1 MDKPQQDTE
10 QWITNS
16 AREEL
21 SDWRRW
27 AARIVIISFAVLAGL
42 AVLAMTWLTE
52 AALATFF
59 HLQTRWAW
67 LPLLWTPAL
76 TAVIAWLTRRWAPGA
91 GGSGIPQVL
100 AAQDSAVEP
109 GQRGLFVSLKLS
121 LAKVLLTTGGLLA
134 GLSTGREGPS
144 VQVAAG
150 VLHHARRWLPARSAL
165 NERGLLVAG
174 GAAGIAAAFNTP
186 LGGVV
191 FAIEELSR
199 RPEDRASGLLIA
211 AIVIAGLVA
220 VSLHGNGAYFGRI
233 EASVLSASLWWSGLL
248 VAVLS
253 GLLGGVFSRL
263 LIASLRGGTDRLSHW
278 RQTHPVVFAAACG
291 FTIALLGIVS
301 HGATFGS
308 GYAQTKALLAGEE
321 ATHGLY
327 VALRF
332 VVTWLSAWSGVPGGI
347 FAPSLAIGA
356 GIGHD
361 VAAWTGHA
369 QPVLIALGMAGFL
382 AGATQAPI
390 TAFII
395 VMEMI
400 EGHALVLSLMAC
412 AMLASGISRLVSP
425 PLYVTLAQLQ
435 LGRLPVRAVS
445 QPDSPES
452 PPASNAPTHAGPA

>member
-1 MDKPQQDTE
+1 MNEPSSPSET
-10 QWITNS
+10 WIS
-16 AREEL
+16 EAARLEL

-27 AARIVIISFAVLAGL
+27 ASRVIVISFAVMAAL
-42 AVLAMTWLTE
+42 AVLSLTWLAE
-52 AALATFF
+52 QALNLFF
-59 HLQTRWAW
+59 QMQSRWFWA
-67 LPLLWTPAL
+67 PLVWTPL
-76 TAVIAWLTRRWAPGA
+76 VTATVSWLTIKWAPGA
-91 GGSGIPQVL
+91 SGSGIPQVL

-109 GQRGLFVSLKLS
+109 GKRDLFVSLRLS

-165 NERGLLVAG
+165 NEHGLLVAG

-186 LGGVV
+186 LGGVM

-199 RPEDRASGLLIA
+199 RAEDRASGLLIA
-211 AIVIAGLVA
+211 AIVVAGLVA
-220 VSLHGNGAYFGRI
+220 VSLHGNGSYFGRI
-233 EASVLSASLWWSGLL
+233 ETGALSASLWWSGLL
-248 VAVLS
+248 VAIGCGV
-253 GLLGGVFSRL
+253 LGGLFSRL
-263 LIASLRGGTDRLSHW
+263 LITSMRGGTDRISGW
-278 RQTHPVVFAAACG
+278 RRTHPVGFAAACG
-291 FTIALLGIVS
+291 LVIAIIGIVS

-308 GYAQTKALLAGEE
+308 GYGATKALLAGEE

-327 VALRF
+327 VTLRF

-347 FAPSLAIGA
+347 FAPCLAIGA
-356 GIGHD
+356 GIGQD
-361 VAAWTGHA
+361 VSTWTGHA

-412 AMLASGISRLVSP
+412 AMLASAIARLISP
-425 PLYVTLAQLQ
+425 PLYSELAHLQ
-435 LGRLPVRAVS
+435 LRRLP
-445 QPDSPES
+445 P
-452 PPASNAPTHAGPA
+452 PPANKSEEAGSPATNVSHTLRQNT

>member
-1 MDKPQQDTE
+1 MMQQPPQDSAP
-10 QWITNS
+10 WITDS
-16 AREEL
+16 ARQEL

-27 AARIVIISFAVLAGL
+27 VARIVVISFAVMAAL
-42 AVLAMTWLTE
+42 AVLSLTWLAD
-52 AALATFF
+52 AALNVFF
-59 HLQTRWAW
+59 QLQARWLWA
-67 LPLLWTPAL
+67 PLLWTPLVSAG
-76 TAVIAWLTRRWAPGA
+76 VAWLTLKWAPGA
-91 GGSGIPQVL
+91 VGSGIPQVL
-100 AAQDSAVEP
+100 AAQDATVTP
-109 GQRGLFVSLKLS
+109 AQRPLFVSLRLS

-150 VLHHARRWLPARSAL
+150 VLHHARRWLPARSAF
-165 NERGLLVAG
+165 NEHGLLVAG

-186 LGGVV
+186 LGGVI

-199 RPEDRASGLLIA
+199 RAEDRASGLLIA

-220 VSLHGNGAYFGRI
+220 VSLHGNGSYFGRI
-233 EASVLSASLWWSGLL
+233 EAGGVSTSLWWSGLL
-248 VAVLS
+248 VAVCC

-263 LIASLRGGTDRLSHW
+263 LITSLRGGPDRISRW
-278 RQTHPVVFAAACG
+278 RKSHPVAFAASCG
-291 FTIALLGIVS
+291 LVIAVIGVLS

-308 GYAQTKALLAGEE
+308 GYGATKALLAGEE

-327 VALRF
+327 VTLRF
-332 VVTWLSAWSGVPGGI
+332 VVTWLSAWCGVPGGI
-347 FAPSLAIGA
+347 FAPCLAIGA

-361 VAAWTGHA
+361 ISHWTGHA

-412 AMLASGISRLVSP
+412 AMLASAIARLISP
-425 PLYVTLAQLQ
+425 PLYSTLAQMQLQ
-435 LGRLPVRAVS
+435 RLP
-445 QPDSPES
+445 QPPQQTPSSP
-452 PPASNAPTHAGPA
+452 

>member
-1 MDKPQQDTE
+1 M
-10 QWITNS
+10 
-16 AREEL
+16 
-21 SDWRRW
+21 
-27 AARIVIISFAVLAGL
+27 SFAVMAAL
-42 AVLAMTWLTE
+42 AVLSLTWLAEQALNIFFQLQSRWFWAPVVWTPIVTAAVTWLT
-52 AALATFF
+52 
-59 HLQTRWAW
+59 
-67 LPLLWTPAL
+67 
-76 TAVIAWLTRRWAPGA
+76 IKWAPGA
-91 GGSGIPQVL
+91 SGSGIPQVL
-100 AAQDSAVEP
+100 AAQDSMVEP
-109 GQRGLFVSLKLS
+109 AKRNMFVSLRMS

-186 LGGVV
+186 LGGVM

-199 RPEDRASGLLIA
+199 CAEDRASGLLIA
-211 AIVIAGLVA
+211 AIVVAGLVA
-220 VSLHGNGAYFGRI
+220 VSLHGNGSYFGRI
-233 EASVLSASLWWSGLL
+233 EADALSASLWWSGLL
-248 VAVLS
+248 VSV
-253 GLLGGVFSRL
+253 GCGVLGGLFSRL
-263 LIASLRGGTDRLSHW
+263 LITSLRGGTDRISGW
-278 RQTHPVVFAAACG
+278 RRAHPVGFAAVCG
-291 FTIALLGIVS
+291 LVIAIIGIIS

-308 GYAQTKALLAGEE
+308 GYVATKALLTGQE

-327 VALRF
+327 VTLRF
-332 VVTWLSAWSGVPGGI
+332 IVTWLSAWSGVPGGI
-347 FAPSLAIGA
+347 FAPCLAIGA

-361 VAAWTGHA
+361 VSVWTGHA

-412 AMLASGISRLVSP
+412 AMLASAIARLISP
-425 PLYVTLAQLQ
+425 PLYSELARMQLR
-435 LGRLPVRAVS
+435 RL
-445 QPDSPES
+445 S
-452 PPASNAPTHAGPA
+452 PPLANKSEKAESQDTHAPNTHPHGT